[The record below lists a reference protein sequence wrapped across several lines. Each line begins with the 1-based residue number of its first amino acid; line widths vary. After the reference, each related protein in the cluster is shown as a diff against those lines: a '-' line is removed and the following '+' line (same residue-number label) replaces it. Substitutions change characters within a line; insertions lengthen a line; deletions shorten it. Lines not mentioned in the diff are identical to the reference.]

1 MRTPRPS
8 PLSLL
13 VYPYDALRPLTRG
26 AAEVRSA
33 GREPG
38 TALIWFMDRGRSAQV
53 ADLVCDRPGG
63 LSLIVVLPPVDDLTE
78 DLEIVHAVQR
88 SRPHGVLPHHPDLT
102 VQDLAQVLR
111 RPPADLGGEVTDYLR
126 WRGIGIDRDT
136 AHVILRIVDL
146 SGELRSISAV
156 SRSLYLSRRAL
167 GRRLLS
173 RGLPVPSHWLQ
184 ISRLLRVT
192 ARLQNSDATVSSI
205 AFDLGYPDGF
215 SVSNQMERL
224 IGLRPSEVRVRLGWE
239 WVLETWLR
247 KEAERGRLS
256 PVLTRLA
263 QGEEARVARPRSMRL
278 ARRSPGPTETAAGD
292 LEAPA

>member
-1 MRTPRPS
+1 M
-8 PLSLL
+8 
-13 VYPYDALRPLTRG
+13 
-26 AAEVRSA
+26 
-33 GREPG
+33 
-38 TALIWFMDRGRSAQV
+38 
-53 ADLVCDRPGG
+53 VCERPGG
-63 LSLIVVLPPVDDLTE
+63 LSLIVVLPPVE
-78 DLEIVHAVQR
+78 DLGANVEIMHAVLR
-88 SRPHGVLPHHPDLT
+88 ARPHGVLPHHPDLT
-102 VQDLAQVLR
+102 APELAQVLR

-126 WRGIGIDRDT
+126 WRGLGIDRDT
-136 AHVILRIVDL
+136 AHVIRRIVDL

-192 ARLQNSDATVSSI
+192 LRLQNSDATVSSI

-224 IGLRPSEVRVRLGWE
+224 VGLRPSEVRARLGWE

-247 KEAERGRLS
+247 REAERGRLA
-256 PVLTRLA
+256 PVLGRMTPVGEGRA
-263 QGEEARVARPRSMRL
+263 QDPRSFRA
-278 ARRSPGPTETAAGD
+278 ARRRTTAKDTLAGD
-292 LEAPA
+292 LEVSA